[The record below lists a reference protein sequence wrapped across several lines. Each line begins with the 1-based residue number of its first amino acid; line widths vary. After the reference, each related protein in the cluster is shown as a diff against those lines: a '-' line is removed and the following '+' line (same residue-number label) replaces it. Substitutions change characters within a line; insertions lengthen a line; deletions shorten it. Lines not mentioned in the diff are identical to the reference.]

1 MCRLSGISLSGLASL
16 RERASFFGGVIA
28 DYQKN
33 HPCFSSKA
41 QVVCLKAPVVL
52 LESTGTFA
60 RKHEHFSND
69 QKT

>member
-1 MCRLSGISLSGLASL
+1 LPIIKKTT
-16 RERASFFGGVIA
+16 RAFEEKHGWFG
-28 DYQKN
+28 
-33 HPCFSSKA
+33 
-41 QVVCLKAPVVL
+41 LKAPVVL